1 MTQMSPWPHSAI
13 RPLMKFM
20 AVSAAVTAALGI
32 CTGVAFAAPAQ
43 PAVPAARA
51 HAAEPVSAAVP
62 ADSGITATYPATG
75 GTYLNALGSTVTLG
89 PGTLSSTVDPSTSAV
104 TATLTLPP
112 ATVSFKE
119 FGVIPV
125 SATTEFIEDGTAT
138 GTASL
143 SDNTVTATLR
153 VTLKIT
159 SLNIAGLPIPVG
171 SQCQTTA
178 PATITVSSAARLQ
191 PAVGRDPGR
200 NLHDPAVQPLRAGDV
215 PDQPHGS
222 RSRQHDHPHPRPG
235 HTELAAQAPWNP
247 AGTLQRLPGRT

>member
-1 MTQMSPWPHSAI
+1 MTQMSPRPHSAI

-51 HAAEPVSAAVP
+51 HAAVPVSAAVP
-62 ADSGITATYPATG
+62 ADSRITATYPATG
-75 GTYLNALGSTVTLG
+75 STYLKALGSTVALG
-89 PGTLSSTVDPSTSAV
+89 PGTLSSTVDRSTSAV

-125 SATTEFIEDGTAT
+125 SATTEFIQDGTAT

-159 SLNIAGLPIPVG
+159 SLSIAGLPIPVG

-178 PATITVSSAARLQ
+178 PATITVSSQ
-191 PAVGRDPGR
+191 PGF
-200 NLHDPAVQPLRAGDV
+200 NLLSG
-215 PDQPHGS
+215 G
-222 RSRQHDHPHPRPG
+222 
-235 HTELAAQAPWNP
+235 TL
-247 AGTLQRLPGRT
+247 AGTYTIPQFSHCGLETFLINLTVPGPGNMITLTLGQATLS